1 MRNNRS
7 LLIFLLVAFALNIF
21 SGCTPKSQPE
31 PCYNNPLILQRAD
44 PMIVR
49 ADNSTYYFIATAP
62 EYDRIEM
69 RKAKSINQLA
79 EAVPVVVWRKQKSG
93 PMTYHIWAPELHR
106 INSTW
111 YIYFAAGHSDNKWK
125 IRMFALSNTSEDP
138 TQGEWKEEGQIVT
151 ERDAFAL
158 DATVFEHNGEYYYV
172 WAERTGPDIN
182 SGLIISKMKDPVTLE
197 GPQVIITEP
206 EYEWERQKYNV
217 NEGPAVLKRNGKI
230 FITFSASATDHNYA
244 MGLIWADEKA
254 DLLNADSWNKLPQP
268 VFYTNDSLKR
278 FGPGHNQF
286 TIAEDG
292 KTDLM
297 VYHARDYYELQGS
310 PLSDPNRHTRVR
322 ILRWNNNGFPDFGQ
336 DLND

>member
-1 MRNNRS
+1 MKNNRS
-7 LLIFLLVAFALNIF
+7 LLTFLLFAFALNIF
-21 SGCTPKSQPE
+21 SGCKPKAQPE
-31 PCYNNPLILQRAD
+31 PSYNNPLILQRAD

-49 ADNSTYYFIATAP
+49 ADDGTYYFIATAP

-69 RKAKSINQLA
+69 RKAKSINELA
-79 EAVPVVVWRKQKSG
+79 EAEPIVVWRKQVSG

-106 INSTW
+106 INNIW

-125 IRMFALSNTSEDP
+125 IRMFALSNTSQDP

-158 DATVFEHNGEYYYV
+158 DASVFGHNGEFYYV
-172 WAERTGPDIN
+172 WAERTGPGIN

-206 EYEWERQKYNV
+206 EYDWERQKYNV
-217 NEGPAVLKRNGKI
+217 NEGPAVLKRNDKI

-297 VYHARDYYELQGS
+297 VYHARDYYELQGG

-322 ILRWNNNGFPDFGQ
+322 ILRWTNDGFPDFGQ
-336 DLND
+336 EIND